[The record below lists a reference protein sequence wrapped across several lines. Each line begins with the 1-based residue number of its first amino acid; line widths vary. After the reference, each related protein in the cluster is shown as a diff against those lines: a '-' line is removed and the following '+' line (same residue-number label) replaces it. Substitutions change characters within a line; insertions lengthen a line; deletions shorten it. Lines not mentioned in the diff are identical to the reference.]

1 MVSSNRLAADRMFSK
16 VVLRQN
22 FRSLKL
28 PILEQLSAS
37 AGSFFFF
44 MLTART
50 LGLSDFGL
58 FALHLVPAQIAHGIA
73 VQWLLLPIT
82 TTPGSRLSRRLL
94 ISLLRRLGLLAV
106 AIPILAT
113 VYGLVTGTA
122 RPLAVFVC
130 LVSLIGLTLILFDLI
145 RYVAVR
151 YEHVKRQFAANVSR
165 WFTSLLVLMVGY
177 VWLTKGPLIGV
188 LAFVTGLCAGIAVS
202 GSVVLRELAVDMNS
216 SEDQGTGNVAK
227 DGNALLSLGIANAAF
242 SLVSTVAM
250 ARSSIAGFGAFL
262 AFRSLVNWAPLA
274 LQYMETHFASR
285 LAQVGR
291 LRFTNARWIV
301 GFILATLMGEVAI
314 LVAGDWLLRI
324 TVGTQYT
331 EFAWLLAVMFAL
343 VLVQSYTRTVGIEV
357 RLNGAE
363 KVMWI
368 QVLLI
373 GGASSFF
380 VPGLL
385 FPEVGLSFEA
395 TIAITVGVASMQAI
409 AMTLGL
415 KSHHARSSHE

>member
-1 MVSSNRLAADRMFSK
+1 VVLLNRLAAHKESSNL
-16 VVLRQN
+16 VLKHN

-73 VQWLLLPIT
+73 AQWLLLPIT
-82 TTPGSRLSRRLL
+82 TTPGNRLSRRLL
-94 ISLLRRLGLLAV
+94 KSLLLRLGILAV

-122 RPLAVFVC
+122 SPLITFVC
-130 LVSLIGLTLILFDLI
+130 LVSLIGLTLILFDLV
-145 RYVAVR
+145 RYVAIR
-151 YEHVKRQFAANVSR
+151 YEYVKRQFAANIIR
-165 WFTSLLVLMVGY
+165 WCTSLSVLICGY
-177 VWLTKGPLIGV
+177 FWITKGPLIGV
-188 LAFVTGLCAGIAVS
+188 FAFVIGLGAGMAVC
-202 GSVVLRELAVDMNS
+202 GSVVLRELEVDMNS
-216 SEDQGTGNVAK
+216 PEDLETVTVAK
-227 DGNALLSLGIANAAF
+227 DGNALLSLGVANASF
-242 SLVSTVAM
+242 SLVSTVAL

-262 AFRSLVNWAPLA
+262 AFRSLVNWAPLL

-285 LAQVGR
+285 LAKSGR
-291 LRFTNARWIV
+291 IRFTNVTWIM
-301 GFILATLMGEVAI
+301 GFTLAMLMGESAI
-314 LVAGDWLLRI
+314 LLAGDWFLRI

-331 EFAWLLAVMFAL
+331 EFAWLLAVMFAI
-343 VLVQSYTRTVGIEV
+343 VIVQTYTRAVGIEV
-357 RLNGAE
+357 RLNGAK
-363 KVMWI
+363 KVIWT

-373 GGASSFF
+373 GGASSSF
-380 VPGLL
+380 VLGLL
-385 FPEVGLSFEA
+385 FPAVGLSFEA
-395 TIAITVGVASMQAI
+395 TIAIIAGVASMQAL

-415 KSHHARSSHE
+415 KSHYVGSTHE